1 VLEPVHQADAHIVG
15 TANPPHARD
24 IPTVPDVSGVAH
36 AGSVTDLTDPVS
48 TTKTTDDKNTAN
60 TANMTNTTNTTGV
73 RDAADAVDVVVVGAG
88 VAGLAA
94 ARHLSGAG
102 LSVLVLEAAGT
113 VGGRMAG
120 EKVDG
125 FRLDRTGRL
134 LCTSYPELA
143 RTPGLETLSL
153 RTFAP
158 GVLLHS
164 EGRHHR
170 AGESFLPVSARRGV
184 RRGAALS
191 AVRGTRGALTAVRAL
206 ASAPRA
212 ARPAPPHRGRPY
224 QAAPGPLG
232 SVAEQARLA
241 VVLARLAATSPE
253 RLLSRPQLP
262 TAQALSRYGLPSGTV
277 EGFLRPLLAALLG
290 DPALTSSSRCA
301 DLALHAFVTGR
312 LCLPE
317 GGADALPE
325 LLAAGLPPGSVR
337 TGVRVTAVSTTSVTT
352 REAGEI
358 GCRAVVLATG
368 ARSAAALL
376 PGLRVPAHHAAT
388 VLHHTTDEPPLTEP
402 VLLLDADRGGP
413 VAHTAVVSQ
422 VDPGRA
428 PAGRA
433 LVTSVVLGRPA
444 DPAGP
449 GALDAEVRAHLA
461 RLYRTSTSRWELLAV
476 HHDAEAV
483 PGMGVPHDVR
493 RPVRVLS
500 GLYVCGEH
508 RGVSGLQGELRSAR
522 RVARAVLADAGVPA
536 SRPAGRPLET
546 AA

>member
-1 VLEPVHQADAHIVG
+1 MLEPVHQADAHIVG
-15 TANPPHARD
+15 TANPPHTRN
-24 IPTVPDVSGVAH
+24 IPNFSGVSGVPDVPNTADAGGIAGVADI
-36 AGSVTDLTDPVS
+36 TDT
-48 TTKTTDDKNTAN
+48 
-60 TANMTNTTNTTGV
+60 
-73 RDAADAVDVVVVGAG
+73 VDVVVVGAG

-94 ARHLSGAG
+94 ARHLTGAG

-113 VGGRMAG
+113 VGGRMTS

-143 RTPGLETLSL
+143 RAPGLETLSL
-153 RTFAP
+153 RTFSP

-170 AGESFLPVSARRGV
+170 AGESFLPAPARRGA
-184 RRGAALS
+184 RRGAAVS

-206 ASAPRA
+206 ASAPRS
-212 ARPAPPHRGRPY
+212 ARPQPPHRGRPH
-224 QAAPGPLG
+224 QTAPGPLG
-232 SVAEQARLA
+232 GAAEQARLA
-241 VVLARLAATSPE
+241 TVLARLAATPPE
-253 RLLSRPQLP
+253 RLLSRPQRP
-262 TAQALSRYGLPSGTV
+262 AAQVLSGYGLPSGVV

-301 DLALHAFVTGR
+301 DLALHAFATGR

-337 TGVRVTAVSTTSVTT
+337 TGVRVTAVSTTSVST

-413 VAHTAVVSQ
+413 VAHTAVLSQ

-433 LVTSVVLGRPA
+433 LVTSVVLGRPEG
-444 DPAGP
+444 PAGP
-449 GALDAEVRAHLA
+449 GGVAGLDAQVRAHLS
-461 RLYRTSTSRWELLAV
+461 RLYRASTSRWELLAV

-500 GLYVCGEH
+500 GLYVCGDH
-508 RGVSGLQGELRSAR
+508 RGVSGLQGELLSAR
-522 RVARAVLADAGVPA
+522 RVARAVLADAGASA
-536 SRPAGRPLET
+536 SRPAGRSLET